1 MTKVRAQKVCTG
13 SLRGKS
19 RLSADPAPNA
29 FGTGK
34 TLVYDLPSSICREN
48 STVTIARHAKTCF
61 LIALFSV
68 LTAGESYAASCD
80 SLATLK
86 LPDTTI
92 TSAQQVA
99 AGAFIP
105 PGASAPPASVKNLPA
120 FCRVQAT
127 IKPAKDSDIKIEVWM
142 PLSGWNGKYRGQGNG
157 GFAGYIDYPSLATA
171 ISAGYAS
178 ASTDTG
184 HTGTPV
190 DSSWALGH
198 PDKIVDFGWRSI
210 HEMTVKAKAI
220 IRAFYGDAPKR
231 SYFIGCS
238 NGGRQGLME
247 AQRFPEDYD
256 GILAGAPANY
266 WTKVF
271 ATFLFDIQAQQATPG
286 SYIGADKI
294 PAVARAVV
302 AACDANDG
310 VKDGVLNDPRA
321 CRFEPGALLCKEA
334 DSADCLTAPQVYA
347 LRKIYAGPVNANG
360 GQLYPGFLPGG
371 EEGPGGWAT
380 WISMGPS
387 KDLQWVFATGFFTNM
402 ISSQEAVDVKTVN
415 VESAVKM
422 ADDQQGKT
430 FNAVDPD
437 LKAFAA
443 HGGKLIMYHGWSDAA
458 LPPQGAINYFNS
470 VQAALGSAQS
480 AGFMRLYMV
489 PGMQHCAG
497 GPGAT
502 SFGQFGVL
510 SDAQHDLR
518 AALEQWVEK
527 GLAPDTIIATKFLSD
542 VDHSQGVNVKMTRLL
557 CPYPQ
562 SARYKGTGDDKD
574 AANFKCT
581 EALLLGPGRLHDP
594 SLKAPRAIYVPEPE
608 YSDNARLEKI
618 QGIVRL
624 NIIVGTD
631 GRVHDPIVVKS
642 LEPSLDSHA
651 IDAVKR
657 WKFAPATKDGKP
669 TAIEMTLE
677 VEYRLR

>member
-1 MTKVRAQKVCTG
+1 MSTRYAPKLAAAIILLVATCA
-13 SLRGKS
+13 
-19 RLSADPAPNA
+19 LSQTA
-29 FGTGK
+29 F
-34 TLVYDLPSSICREN
+34 
-48 STVTIARHAKTCF
+48 AATC
-61 LIALFSV
+61 
-68 LTAGESYAASCD
+68 E
-80 SLATLK
+80 SLAALK

-105 PGASAPPASVKNLPA
+105 PGATAPPASVKNLPA

-127 IKPAKDSDIKIEVWM
+127 IKPAKDSDIKIEVWL

-157 GFAGYIDYPSLATA
+157 GFAGYLDYPSLATA

-220 IRAFYGDAPKR
+220 IQAFYGDAPKH

-271 ATFLFDIQAQQATPG
+271 ATFLFDIQVTQATPE
-286 SYIGADKI
+286 SYITADKI
-294 PAVARAVV
+294 PVIAKAVV

-321 CRFEPGALLCKEA
+321 CKFDPHTLLCKEG
-334 DSADCLTAPQVYA
+334 SSTDCLTLGQVGA
-347 LRKIYAGPVNANG
+347 LQRIYVGPHDAHTN
-360 GQLYPGFLPGG
+360 QIYPGFLPGG
-371 EEGPGGWAT
+371 EEGQGGWAT

-402 ISSQEAVDVKTVN
+402 ISSQETVDVKTVN

-430 FNAVDPD
+430 FNADDPN
-437 LKAFAA
+437 LKPFAA

-470 VQAALGSAQS
+470 VQSALGSPQTAD
-480 AGFMRLYMV
+480 FMRLYMV

-510 SDAQHDLR
+510 SDAQHDVR

-527 GLAPDTIIATKFLSD
+527 GLAPDKVIATKFASD
-542 VDHSQGVNVKMTRLL
+542 ADHSQGVKMARPL
-557 CPYPQ
+557 CPYPL
-562 SARYKGTGDDKD
+562 SARYKGTGNDKD
-574 AANFKCT
+574 AANFNCV
-581 EALLLGPGRLHDP
+581 EALVIGSGPLHDP
-594 SLKAPRAIYVPEPE
+594 SLKAPRMIHNWEPE
-608 YSDNARLEKI
+608 YSESARKERI
-618 QGIVRL
+618 QGMVRL

-631 GRVHDPIVVKS
+631 GRIHDPIVVKS
-642 LEPSLDSHA
+642 LEPSLDANA
-651 IDAVKR
+651 IEALKV

-669 TAIEMTLE
+669 VTVEMMME
-677 VEYRLR
+677 VEYKLR